1 MVKKIP
7 NREFFWYL
15 ELIIHKD
22 CENVRLIED
31 VYYRI
36 RVVWIMWRSALRVSC
51 DHRMPIKL
59 KGKYYKS
66 VIRLAILY
74 VTKCWAIWNNML
86 KKGKRKKK

>member
-1 MVKKIP
+1 M
-7 NREFFWYL
+7 
-15 ELIIHKD
+15 
-22 CENVRLIED
+22 RLIED

-74 VTKCWAIWNNML
+74 VTKC
-86 KKGKRKKK
+86 